1 MKMVNSLMCKNLE
14 LLKFSFYD
22 GTVGHLEHALPWN
35 IILPKLPLLTI
46 IKYTPLL

>member
-22 GTVGHLEHALPWN
+22 GTVGHLEHALP
-35 IILPKLPLLTI
+35 L
-46 IKYTPLL
+46 KYYITKTTPPYNY